1 MKHELK
7 PVPNLEGLV
16 YCTVCDGAE
25 GELTTD
31 CPGVKM
37 TREMRYA
44 VVTGSADYKDGKWQL
59 PKWNSPSPLHI
70 TFVSNEI
77 DEERKLF
84 EDSMYA
90 HYLAQ
95 RAKGRL
101 LLLEGDAP
109 EPHSREMLFE
119 RDAQTGDY
127 MVIVYQAAWGGWQAA
142 KGML

>member
-1 MKHELK
+1 MKHQLK
-7 PVPNLEGLV
+7 PVPRLEGLV

-25 GELTTD
+25 GELPTE

-37 TREMRYA
+37 TREMRDA
-44 VVTGSADYKDGKWQL
+44 VMLKRVDYKDGKWIL
-59 PKWNSPSPLHI
+59 GRRSSLAPVRI

-77 DEERKLF
+77 DEERRLF

-90 HYLAQ
+90 HYLKQ

-127 MVIVYQAAWGGWQAA
+127 MVIVYQAAWGGWQVA